1 MTGFGMAEIL
11 SGIGLAQVLTGIALA
26 ACVLLMLRLFL
37 PARARSALDA
47 AGRRLMARLRRRP
60 APKRALTERE
70 AARLAEEA
78 IRRAREG
85 REKEKETSAK
95 ESGKWDGNVFRLRS
109 KKPRKPH

>member
-1 MTGFGMAEIL
+1 MNIGMAEIL
-11 SGIGLAQVLTGIALA
+11 SGIGLALCLF
-26 ACVLLMLRLFL
+26 LMLRLVL